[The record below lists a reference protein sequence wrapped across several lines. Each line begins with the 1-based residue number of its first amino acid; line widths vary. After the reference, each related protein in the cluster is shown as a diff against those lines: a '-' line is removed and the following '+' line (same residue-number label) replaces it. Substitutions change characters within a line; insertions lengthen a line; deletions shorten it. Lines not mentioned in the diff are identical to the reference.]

1 MIKFVFNIETNIKD
15 TIGYPSALSVCGRA
29 FADHISSM
37 LTDIKDP
44 KTGASPS
51 IESEVVERGIMLS
64 LKGSPSCVAE
74 AEIRI
79 LAMTKPDFIS
89 ASELLAKAA
98 QQLRDK

>member
-44 KTGASPS
+44 VTGASPRM
-51 IESEVVERGIMLS
+51 EFEVVERGIMLS
-64 LKGSPSCVAE
+64 LRGSPSCIAE
-74 AEIRI
+74 AEIRV
-79 LAMTKPDFIS
+79 LAMIDPKFVS
-89 ASELLAKAA
+89 ASERIVKLQA
-98 QQLRDK
+98 R